1 MTMAK
6 PLKYLVY
13 VSKESRPL
21 SQEDLDNILA
31 TSQQYNDANL
41 VSGILLYVEGRF
53 FQVLEGP
60 QEEVEKLY
68 ETISRDKRHKES
80 TIIAQ
85 GDLDKRFF
93 KGWNMRFN
101 KVSEQEFAQLT
112 GVRKFSTWFHVKPK
126 DPENPAWMF
135 IQKFSNK
142 SFPSRGWWDN

>member
-1 MTMAK
+1 MSTN
-6 PLKYLVY
+6 LKYLVY
-13 VSKESRPL
+13 VSKESRKL
-21 SQEDLDNILA
+21 SPTDLDEILA
-31 TSQQYNDANL
+31 ASQRYNDANK

-60 QEEVEKLY
+60 GDEVDQLY
-68 ETISRDKRHKES
+68 QTISKDPRHTES

-85 GDLDKRFF
+85 GELQQRFF

-101 KVSEQEFAQLT
+101 KVSEDEFALLT

-135 IQKFSNK
+135 VQKFADK
-142 SFPSRGWWDN
+142 TFPSVGWWEE